1 MAFLEAL
8 LTWASVPYVVS
19 IGVAVLFAVLQATGL
34 LGLLAGGDDHDADH
48 DGAADGDADGD
59 TDSDADDAD
68 GDHDHDAQG
77 FSVLADLGVGKV
89 PLSILW
95 QTFAFAFGFAGVAA
109 NVFYLSYARALPLW
123 TLAVSLP
130 VALVFG
136 YLVTRQ
142 VGRAVARVV
151 ADPAQEATSRAGLV
165 GHTGV
170 VISSKVDAEFGEV
183 RIRDRSGHVVRVA
196 CRVRVDDS
204 VVPERAEVVVVDYDR
219 EKGWLYVAPLESDE
233 RARRRG

>member
-1 MAFLEAL
+1 MAFLESL

-19 IGVAVLFAVLQATGL
+19 IGVAVLFALLQATGL
-34 LGLLAGGDDHDADH
+34 LGLLAGGDDHD
-48 DGAADGDADGD
+48 GDADGD
-59 TDSDADDAD
+59 ADSDADDAD

-77 FSVLADLGVGKV
+77 FSVLADLGVGRV

-95 QTFAFAFGFAGVAA
+95 QTFAFAFGFAGVAV
-109 NVFYLSYARALPLW
+109 NVFYLSSAHVLPLW

-130 VALVFG
+130 LALVFG
-136 YLVTRQ
+136 YVVTRQ
-142 VGRAVARVV
+142 VGRIVARVV

-165 GHTGV
+165 GQTGV
-170 VISSKVDAEFGEV
+170 VISSKVNAEFGEV

-204 VVPERAEVVVVDYDR
+204 VVPEHAEVVVVEYDR
-219 EKGWLYVAPLESDE
+219 EKDWLYVAPLEGAE
-233 RARRRG
+233 PARRRG

>member
-1 MAFLEAL
+1 MAFLESL

-19 IGVAVLFAVLQATGL
+19 IGVAVLFAILQATGL
-34 LGLLAGGDDHDADH
+34 LGLLAGGDDHDGD
-48 DGAADGDADGD
+48 ADGDADG
-59 TDSDADDAD
+59 DDAD

-109 NVFYLSYARALPLW
+109 NVFYLSYAHALPLW
-123 TLAVSLP
+123 TLALSLP
-130 VALVFG
+130 LALVFG
-136 YLVTRQ
+136 YAVTRQ
-142 VGRAVARVV
+142 VGRIVARVV

-165 GHTGV
+165 GQTGV
-170 VISSKVDAEFGEV
+170 VISSKVNAEFGEV

-196 CRVRVDDS
+196 CRVRVDDNI
-204 VVPERAEVVVVDYDR
+204 VPEHAEVVVVEYDR
-219 EKGWLYVAPLESDE
+219 EKDWLYVAPLEGAE
-233 RARRRG
+233 PIRRRG